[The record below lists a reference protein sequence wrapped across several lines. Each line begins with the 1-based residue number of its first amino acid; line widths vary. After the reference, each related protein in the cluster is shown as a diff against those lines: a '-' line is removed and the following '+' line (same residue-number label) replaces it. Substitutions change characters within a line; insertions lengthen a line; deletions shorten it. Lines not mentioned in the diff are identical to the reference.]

1 MEKFYENYSIK
12 IPPEDIPNVGGQEA
26 ESRTSNSG
34 FLDKMLNAPEYQES
48 LLYDFLKF
56 KEENRRLKG
65 ENERLTR
72 ESAKLKEES
81 LENQAAAAKAC
92 RKLIR
97 LDELEEENRKLR
109 ENSQDNNQQSLN
121 LVYSKDFFKKG
132 FSAQD
137 VNKLA
142 NTLIELVTLEEKGRS
157 FISEKTHVAVIYK
170 ILKDKTLFIGKA
182 SDFVVFWSANIL
194 PHLKDNT
201 LIQKLLVKASSISTI
216 LSKETFSNYNSV
228 SWKHV
233 VLNGNSNK
241 TIVKADQIYNTFIR
255 IYSRNTL

>member
-12 IPPEDIPNVGGQEA
+12 IPPEDIPNAGGQEA
-26 ESRTSNSG
+26 ESRISNSG

-48 LLYDFLKF
+48 LLYELLKN

-81 LENQAAAAKAC
+81 IENQAAAAKAC

-97 LDELEEENRKLR
+97 LDELEEENRKLL

-142 NTLIELVTLEEKGRS
+142 NTLIELVEQK
-157 FISEKTHVAVIYK
+157 V
-170 ILKDKTLFIGKA
+170 KDKY
-182 SDFVVFWSANIL
+182 
-194 PHLKDNT
+194 
-201 LIQKLLVKASSISTI
+201 LICKKNACCRYLRYFKV
-216 LSKETFSNYNSV
+216 
-228 SWKHV
+228 
-233 VLNGNSNK
+233 
-241 TIVKADQIYNTFIR
+241 
-255 IYSRNTL
+255 

>member
-1 MEKFYENYSIK
+1 MDKFYENYSIK

-34 FLDKMLNAPEYQES
+34 FLDKMLYAHDNLES
-48 LLYDFLKF
+48 LLYELF
-56 KEENRRLKG
+56 KVKEDNRRLKG

-97 LDELEEENRKLR
+97 LDELEEENRKLL

-142 NTLIELVTLEEKGRS
+142 NALIELVEQKVKDKYLICK
-157 FISEKTHVAVIYK
+157 KTHVAAIYA
-170 ILKDKTLFIGKA
+170 ILKSKDLFVGD
-182 SDFVVFWSANIL
+182 STDFVTFWGNIL
-194 PHLKDNT
+194 TRLKDGNRIT
-201 LIQKLLVKASSISTI
+201 NLLVKPKNISNTCGRDPFVNNSPISWNRLILEGNTSKTLSEANDIFKRFKSI
-216 LSKETFSNYNSV
+216 Y
-228 SWKHV
+228 H
-233 VLNGNSNK
+233 
-241 TIVKADQIYNTFIR
+241 
-255 IYSRNTL
+255 

>member
-12 IPPEDIPNVGGQEA
+12 IPPEDIPNAGGQEA
-26 ESRTSNSG
+26 ESRISNSG
-34 FLDKMLNAPEYQES
+34 FLDKMLNAPEYKES
-48 LLYDFLKF
+48 LLYDLLKI

-72 ESAKLKEES
+72 ESAIIKKES

-97 LDELEEENRKLR
+97 LDELEEENRKLL

-142 NTLIELVTLEEKGRS
+142 NALIELVEQKVKDKYLICK
-157 FISEKTHVAVIYK
+157 KTHVAIIYA
-170 ILKDKTLFIGKA
+170 ILKSKDLFVGD
-182 SDFVVFWSANIL
+182 STDFVTFWVNIL
-194 PHLKDNT
+194 TRLKDGNRIT
-201 LIQKLLVKASSISTI
+201 DLLVKPKNISNTCGR
-216 LSKETFSNYNSV
+216 EPFSNSSPI
-228 SWKHV
+228 SWNR
-233 VLNGNSNK
+233 LILEGNTS
-241 TIVKADQIYNTFIR
+241 KALSEANDIFKRFKSIYH
-255 IYSRNTL
+255 